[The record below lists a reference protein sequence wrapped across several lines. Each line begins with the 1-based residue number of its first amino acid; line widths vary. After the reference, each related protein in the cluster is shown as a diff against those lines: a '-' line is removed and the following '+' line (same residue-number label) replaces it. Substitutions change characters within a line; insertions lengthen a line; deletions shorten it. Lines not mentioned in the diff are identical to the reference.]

1 MGPFPSAHF
10 TVKVKS
16 LGRPRPGLSCNF
28 QIPFNQLSACMHGM
42 HRAGFIINGID
53 NRSNIGSVEKGSE
66 SLSSKL
72 KRNLENIAKTTNQK
86 RSTNNDS
93 KKETP
98 RRRQRKK

>member
-1 MGPFPSAHF
+1 
-10 TVKVKS
+10 
-16 LGRPRPGLSCNF
+16 
-28 QIPFNQLSACMHGM
+28 MHGM
-42 HRAGFIINGID
+42 HRAGFIINSID
-53 NRSNIGSVEKGSE
+53 NRSNLGTEEKGTE